1 MNIQAGGTEA
11 RYRAMW
17 REILKDRAIKACG
30 GKCVICQGVY
40 PNELFHFHHFS
51 PTEKETQIFDR
62 NINSAKTWNT
72 IRDELTKTVLV
83 CPNCHGLIHHG
94 YVANPTKTSFNM
106 EYYIWDLA
114 EKAQN
119 PRSILPNMVEK
130 IRAQRPS
137 ELQTIHLDFNL
148 EEVNIRFDKGN
159 LIT

>member
-1 MNIQAGGTEA
+1 MNIQTGGTEA

-30 GKCVICQGVY
+30 GKCVICQGTY
-40 PNELFHFHHFS
+40 PNELFHFHHFN
-51 PTEKETQIFDR
+51 PVEKETQIFDR

-72 IRDELTKTVLV
+72 IRDELIKTVLV
-83 CPNCHGLIHHG
+83 CPNCHGLIHYG
-94 YVANPTKTSFNM
+94 YIANPTETSFNM

-114 EKAQN
+114 EKAKN
-119 PRSILPNMVEK
+119 PRSILPGMVEK
-130 IRAQRPS
+130 IRMQRPS

-159 LIT
+159 LIA